1 MAENHYVDSGDQ
13 HLAAEGV
20 ADHSELTAF
29 YAEAKKEDLGPW
41 MQEDERQAAME
52 EKRYKAQ
59 TGLRKSSVLI
69 GFGISMP
76 VVLGI
81 LLEQLI
87 ISQLHVGDVSQ
98 AGPLIFI
105 IILLIPCFLVATLI
119 ILKQV
124 TERFH
129 AYSIRALP
137 ITFTTLLSLLLISP
151 KVFGLS
157 EQLIG
162 GTVGYGIGLVT
173 LVIASILISTV
184 TIFVWTIP
192 KVSGIAKL
200 LVLTAFLACASA
212 VFYLA

>member
-1 MAENHYVDSGDQ
+1 MAENHYVDPKDQ
-13 HLAAEGV
+13 HTVAEGV

-29 YAEAKKEDLGPW
+29 YADAKKEDLGPW

-59 TGLRKSSVLI
+59 TGLRKSAVLI
-69 GFGISMP
+69 GLGISMP
-76 VVLGI
+76 VVLGM

-87 ISQLHVGDVSQ
+87 VSQLRTNNIGQ
-98 AGPLIFI
+98 IGPFIFI
-105 IILLIPCFLVATLI
+105 IILLIPCFLVAALI
-119 ILKQV
+119 ILKHV
-124 TERFH
+124 TKRFH

-151 KVFGLS
+151 IVFEMSG
-157 EQLIG
+157 QLIG
-162 GTVGYGIGLVT
+162 GIVGYGIGLIT
-173 LVIASILISTV
+173 LIAASILISTV

-200 LVLTAFLACASA
+200 LVLTAFLACTIA
-212 VFYLA
+212 VFSLT